1 MVAFIDAERAPY
13 GVEPMCAVLPIAP
26 ATYFRHKR
34 CQGDPARRS
43 RRAQRDAWLRTQIQR
58 VRAEN
63 FDVYGPR
70 KVWRQLKREGIIVAR
85 CTIERLMR
93 ELGLQGAVRGR
104 AFTTTTRPDV
114 PAHPADLVNRA
125 FVATRPNQLWV
136 ADLTYVATWRGFV
149 YVAFVIDVFA
159 RCIVGW
165 RVAGSLRT
173 DLALDALEQA
183 LYARPVTDGLI
194 HHSDRGGQYLSIRYT
209 ERLAESGIEP
219 SVGSVGDS
227 YDNALAESVIG
238 LYKTE
243 VIRRRGPWRHLEAVE
258 FATLAWVDW
267 FNHRR
272 LLEPIGNVPPVEY
285 EQQYYVAQE
294 APVMVA
300 GVNERAL
307 SRTRGGSVR
316 PEWVSW
322 WSTPSTRRTWPSC
335 PWLPHYLSLE
345 GLWWPLRPPWG
356 AYRRATDTPPCLSS
370 WRTEADSAFDGGCG
384 EPVLRRRRNG
394 FCSDRCRLAHQKS
407 RRAELLEQ
415 LVLDDPGRAE

>member
-1 MVAFIDAERAPY
+1 
-13 GVEPMCAVLPIAP
+13 
-26 ATYFRHKR
+26 
-34 CQGDPARRS
+34 
-43 RRAQRDAWLRTQIQR
+43 
-58 VRAEN
+58 
-63 FDVYGPR
+63 
-70 KVWRQLKREGIIVAR
+70 
-85 CTIERLMR
+85 MR

-104 AFTTTTRPDV
+104 AFTTTTRPDI

-307 SRTRGGSVR
+307 SRTRGGSEVTS
-316 PEWVSW
+316 PCIAPATVSDQRCVG
-322 WSTPSTRRTWPSC
+322 SQGHHIR
-335 PWLPHYLSLE
+335 
-345 GLWWPLRPPWG
+345 
-356 AYRRATDTPPCLSS
+356 
-370 WRTEADSAFDGGCG
+370 GGKPV
-384 EPVLRRRRNG
+384 EPRRRQCPDAVSHG
-394 FCSDRCRLAHQKS
+394 LHVAAVVVMIAQDEIDRPLQGRGQAGKSAIKIGRLADIAAEQQGLGFRLGDKFTEPS
-407 RRAELLEQ
+407 RLGVADEVEMDVRR
-415 LVLDDPGRAE
+415 PGKFHGS